1 MKTLTLAAA
10 LWLGLAMG
18 AVAQSNDIRQ
28 TIRSQLDAF
37 KSDDFATAYDYAS
50 PTIKNVFR
58 NPEMFGHMVQH
69 GYPMVWR
76 PGAVVFLDLEER
88 EGRQFQPV
96 IIEDRSGKVHV
107 LEYKMIEID
116 GQWQIDGVRLLDS
129 DGAIA

>member
-18 AVAQSNDIRQ
+18 AVAQSDDIRQ

-76 PGAVVFLDLEER
+76 PGAVVFLDIEER
-88 EGRQFQPV
+88 DGRVFQPV
-96 IIEDRSGKVHV
+96 MIEDRSGKVHV
-107 LEYKMIEID
+107 LEYKMIQIENE
-116 GQWQIDGVRLLDS
+116 WQIDGVRLLDS

>member
-1 MKTLTLAAA
+1 MKALTLAAA

-18 AVAQSNDIRQ
+18 AVAQSDDIRQ

-76 PGAVVFLDLEER
+76 PGAVVFLDIEER
-88 EGRQFQPV
+88 DGRIFQPV
-96 IIEDRSGKVHV
+96 MIEDRSGKVHV
-107 LEYKMIEID
+107 LEYKMIQIENE
-116 GQWQIDGVRLLDS
+116 WQIDGVRLLDS

>member
-18 AVAQSNDIRQ
+18 AVAQSDDIRQ

-76 PGAVVFLDLEER
+76 PGAVVFLDIEER
-88 EGRQFQPV
+88 DGRIFQPV
-96 IIEDRSGKVHV
+96 MIEDKSGKVHV
-107 LEYKMIEID
+107 LEYKMIQIENE
-116 GQWQIDGVRLLDS
+116 WQIDGVRLLDS

>member
-10 LWLGLAMG
+10 LWLGLAMS
-18 AVAQSNDIRQ
+18 AVAQSDDIRQ

-76 PGAVVFLDLEER
+76 PGAVVFLDIEER
-88 EGRQFQPV
+88 DGRIFQPV
-96 IIEDRSGKVHV
+96 MIEDRSGKVHV
-107 LEYKMIEID
+107 LEYKMIQIENE
-116 GQWQIDGVRLLDS
+116 WQIDGVRLLDS

>member
-18 AVAQSNDIRQ
+18 AVAQSDDIRQ

-37 KSDDFATAYDYAS
+37 KSDDFTAAYDYAS

-88 EGRQFQPV
+88 DGRTFQPV
-96 IIEDRSGKVHV
+96 MIEDRSGKVHV
-107 LEYKMIEID
+107 LEYKMIQID

>member
-18 AVAQSNDIRQ
+18 AVAQSDDIRQ

-96 IIEDRSGKVHV
+96 MIEDRSGKVHV
-107 LEYKMIEID
+107 LEYKMIQIE

>member
-18 AVAQSNDIRQ
+18 AVAQSDDIRQ

-76 PGAVVFLDLEER
+76 PGAIVFLDIEER
-88 EGRQFQPV
+88 DGRIFQPV
-96 IIEDRSGKVHV
+96 MIEDRSGKVHV
-107 LEYKMIEID
+107 LEYKMIQIENE
-116 GQWQIDGVRLLDS
+116 WQIDGVRLLDS

>member
-18 AVAQSNDIRQ
+18 AVAQSDDIRQ

-96 IIEDRSGKVHV
+96 MIEDRSGKVHV
-107 LEYKMIEID
+107 LEYKMIQID

>member
-18 AVAQSNDIRQ
+18 AVAQSDDIRQ

-37 KSDDFATAYDYAS
+37 KSDDFTAAYDYAS

-58 NPEMFGHMVQH
+58 NPEIFGHMVQH

-76 PGAVVFLDLEER
+76 PGG
-88 EGRQFQPV
+88 GRV
-96 IIEDRSGKVHV
+96 LGTRGTGRHNLSARDDR
-107 LEYKMIEID
+107 
-116 GQWQIDGVRLLDS
+116 GQIRQSACAGVQDDPDRQRM
-129 DGAIA
+129 AR

>member
-18 AVAQSNDIRQ
+18 AVAQSDDIRQ

-37 KSDDFATAYDYAS
+37 KSDDFATAYGYAS

-76 PGAVVFLDLEER
+76 PGAIVFLDIEER
-88 EGRQFQPV
+88 DGRIFQPV
-96 IIEDRSGKVHV
+96 MIEDRSGKVHV
-107 LEYKMIEID
+107 LEYKMIQIENE
-116 GQWQIDGVRLLDS
+116 WQIDGVRLLDS

>member
-18 AVAQSNDIRQ
+18 AVAQSDDIRQ

-76 PGAVVFLDLEER
+76 PGAVVFLDIEER
-88 EGRQFQPV
+88 DGRIFQPV
-96 IIEDRSGKVHV
+96 MIEDRSGKVHV
-107 LEYKMIEID
+107 LEYKMIQIENE
-116 GQWQIDGVRLLDS
+116 WQIDGVRLLDS

>member
-18 AVAQSNDIRQ
+18 AVAQSDDIRQ

-58 NPEMFGHMVQH
+58 NPAMFGHMVQH

-76 PGAVVFLDLEER
+76 PGAVVFLELEER
-88 EGRQFQPV
+88 DGTTFQPV
-96 IIEDRSGKVHV
+96 MIEDKSGKVHV
-107 LEYKMIEID
+107 LEYKMIQID
-116 GQWQIDGVRLLDS
+116 NEWHVDGVRLLES
-129 DGAIA
+129 DGTIA

>member
-18 AVAQSNDIRQ
+18 AVAQSDDIRQ

-37 KSDDFATAYDYAS
+37 KSDDFAGAYDYAS
-50 PTIKNVFR
+50 PTIKDVFR

-76 PGAVVFLDLEER
+76 PGAVVFLDIEER
-88 EGRQFQPV
+88 DGRIFQPV
-96 IIEDRSGKVHV
+96 MIEDRSGKVHV
-107 LEYKMIEID
+107 LEYKMIQIENE
-116 GQWQIDGVRLLDS
+116 WQIDGVRLLDS

>member
-18 AVAQSNDIRQ
+18 AVAQSDEIRQ

-69 GYPMVWR
+69 GYPMVWS
-76 PGAVVFLDLEER
+76 PGAVVFLDTEEQD
-88 EGRQFQPV
+88 GRIFQPV
-96 IIEDRSGKVHV
+96 MIEDRSGKVHV
-107 LEYKMIEID
+107 LEYKMIQIENE
-116 GQWQIDGVRLLDS
+116 WQIDGVRLLDS